1 MANTAQARKRVR
13 QAEKSNA
20 ANASYRSM
28 TRTYVKKTINAIKA
42 SNREEA
48 MKAPQPQQH
57 QHGADGQDS
66 GKHRGDSPQPAE
78 SGALRVRAGKE
89 SAVVAQ
95 ARDNPAAR
103 HGL

>member
-48 MKAPQPQQH
+48 MKAFVKAQS
-57 QHGADGQDS
+57 ALDRS
-66 GKHRGDSPQPAE
+66 VKRGLIHKNKVSRILSRLNTQIKAI
-78 SGALRVRAGKE
+78 A
-89 SAVVAQ
+89 
-95 ARDNPAAR
+95 
-103 HGL
+103 

>member
-42 SNREEA
+42 NNREEA
-48 MKAPQPQQH
+48 VKAF
-57 QHGADGQDS
+57 
-66 GKHRGDSPQPAE
+66 GKAQSALDRSVKRGLIHKNKVSRLLSRLNAQIK
-78 SGALRVRAGKE
+78 AL
-89 SAVVAQ
+89 
-95 ARDNPAAR
+95 AA
-103 HGL
+103 

>member
-42 SNREEA
+42 NNREEA
-48 MKAPQPQQH
+48 VKAF
-57 QHGADGQDS
+57 
-66 GKHRGDSPQPAE
+66 GKAQ
-78 SGALRVRAGKE
+78 GALDRSIKRGLIHKNK
-89 SAVVAQ
+89 VARILSRLNAQ
-95 ARDNPAAR
+95 IKAIA
-103 HGL
+103 